1 MVTWDGMARICC
13 PKGHYHDVA
22 DEPGTTRTVNGITA
36 EARSVADVIQLC
48 PEDGCGWFEL
58 RDGVPSWP
66 ERPIAGMHDNVTHL
80 VASGARR
87 ILHREYPRERDR
99 EIAVQDNLP
108 TLIRGWEP
116 ELRKLFPRVDWDRLD
131 LDDVI
136 AEVEADEGLQPAIS
150 I

>member
-1 MVTWDGMARICC
+1 
-13 PKGHYHDVA
+13 VA
-22 DEPGTTRTVNGITA
+22 IVLA
-36 EARSVADVIQLC
+36 VA
-48 PEDGCGWFEL
+48 GA
-58 RDGVPSWP
+58 DGVPSWP
-66 ERPIAGMHDNVTHL
+66 ERPMAGMHGNVTHL

-108 TLIRGWEP
+108 TLIRSWEP

-136 AEVEADEGLQPAIS
+136 AEVKADEGLQPAI
-150 I
+150 